1 MLLRICIIGIYQKE
15 RICIIGLDRESS
27 MLFILYITD
36 KKKKKISVF
45 SLVLEYHV
53 QFFFPPVSI
62 MINLN

>member
-1 MLLRICIIGIYQKE
+1 MLLRISIIGIYQKE

-36 KKKKKISVF
+36 KKKNSVF

-53 QFFFPPVSI
+53 QFFSHLFQ
-62 MINLN
+62 L